1 VGNAFF
7 ENSTTLGG
15 ASLGSRARCERAR
28 EMTSVVRVAESTTRS
43 LSTIRFNAPHRIAEC
58 GLNTL
63 ACSHLSSCVRQ
74 RRRFSFVDRVRRREN
89 GGDGRVVAHAS
100 HPSASDPIAPPSSS
114 RSPRSRVSVRLRSRL
129 SPPFPVALLLSSFAL
144 SFFFPFR
151 KRNDAAARTRGAV
164 TRVYKSRVMTQH
176 VPMGTYI

>member
-1 VGNAFF
+1 MP
-7 ENSTTLGG
+7 
-15 ASLGSRARCERAR
+15 CELP
-28 EMTSVVRVAESTTRS
+28 SVQNISFCLVPSGTRVIILHPHVFIEVACTCHLHSIRYLCKWQHDELVAESTTRS
-43 LSTIRFNAPHRIAEC
+43 LSTIRFNAPHRIAKC

-74 RRRFSFVDRVRRREN
+74 RRRFSVVDRVRRREN

-100 HPSASDPIAPPSSS
+100 HPSASDPIVPPSSS

-144 SFFFPFR
+144 SFFFLFENETTPLR
-151 KRNDAAARTRGAV
+151 AHG
-164 TRVYKSRVMTQH
+164 
-176 VPMGTYI
+176 

>member
-74 RRRFSFVDRVRRREN
+74 RRRFSFVDRVRREN

-144 SFFFPFR
+144 SFFFLFENETTPLR
-151 KRNDAAARTRGAV
+151 AHG
-164 TRVYKSRVMTQH
+164 
-176 VPMGTYI
+176 

>member
-1 VGNAFF
+1 MGNAFF

-100 HPSASDPIAPPSSS
+100 HPSASDPIVPPSSS

-129 SPPFPVALLLSSFAL
+129 SPPFPVALLLSSSAL
-144 SFFFPFR
+144 SCVFSFSKT
-151 KRNDAAARTRGAV
+151 KRRRCAHTRGG
-164 TRVYKSRVMTQH
+164 H
-176 VPMGTYI
+176 